1 MNALPTPEILPA
13 AVPFNPDAKSY
24 AAYGL
29 GTTKLL
35 GTLAATTLEGA
46 QAEATERW
54 NWDRGDR
61 LGIRE
66 IGQED
71 APSYPFDKQHVDRLH
86 VYAVRRSAPV
96 RWVLTDD
103 LMRTRPV
110 YKFKLEHICTIDVKA
125 LAL

>member
-1 MNALPTPEILPA
+1 MNAALPITEALPA

-24 AAYGL
+24 AAYRL
-29 GTTKLL
+29 GATELL
-35 GTLAATTLEGA
+35 GALAATTLDGA

-54 NWDRGDR
+54 HWDRGGR

-71 APSYPFDKQHVDRLH
+71 APTWPFDKQPIDRLH
-86 VYAVRRSAPV
+86 VYAIQRSAPL
-96 RWVLTDD
+96 RWQMDNYG
-103 LMRTRPV
+103 RSHPV
-110 YKFKLEHICTIDVKA
+110 YKFSLKHICTIDVKA